1 MRLTGP
7 IVKEKSPLLPPLE
20 RGGIGDLVTLEQV
33 RNHPDTKVYV
43 RKADEFLGAI
53 GYTEHGERHA
63 NYVSKNARRILQKL
77 DFDQKTCELAAIAG
91 YLHDIGNV
99 TSRVSHPVTS
109 AFLTNQI
116 LRDMEMPTEDICTI
130 MGAVGNHDEGCCEP
144 VSEVSA
150 ALIIADKSDVHRSRV
165 RTLKE
170 IKFDIHD
177 RVNYAVKE
185 SHLEIDPE
193 KRIISLHLDIDKEI
207 SDLVEYFEI
216 FTTRMVAC
224 RRAAK
229 LLDCQFDVVVNN
241 VEEKRSI

>member
-1 MRLTGP
+1 M
-7 IVKEKSPLLPPLE
+7 KPL
-20 RGGIGDLVTLEQV
+20 LVTLEQV
-33 RNHPDTKVYV
+33 RNHPDAKVYI

-63 NYVSKNARRILQKL
+63 LYVSKNARRILQEFG
-77 DFDQKTCELAAIAG
+77 FDCKTTCELAAIAG

-109 AFLTNQI
+109 AFLANQI
-116 LRDMEMPTEDICTI
+116 LRDLGMPTEDISTV
-130 MGAVGNHDEGCCEP
+130 MGAVGNHDEVCCEP
-144 VSEVSA
+144 VSDVSA

-177 RVNYAVKE
+177 RVNYAVKK
-185 SHLEIDPE
+185 SDLKFNPE
-193 KRIISLHLDIDKEI
+193 KRTISLHLDIDNDI

-224 RRAAK
+224 RKAAK
-229 LLDCQFDVVVNN
+229 LLRCQFDVVVNS
-241 VEEKRSI
+241 VEEK